1 MTKTLDNTAPSA
13 STKEY
18 WSYHI
23 LIDDWALPYISHEF
37 AFDLDKA
44 KEVAK
49 GLSNNGHDVRIIR
62 ETKVATTTTELVC
75 DFKND

>member
-1 MTKTLDNTAPSA
+1 MTKTKETTAPST

-23 LIDDWALPYISHEF
+23 LIDDWALPFTCHEI
-37 AFDLDKA
+37 AFDLDKC
-44 KEVAK
+44 KEFAK

-62 ETKVATTTTELVC
+62 ETKVTTTTTELVC
-75 DFKND
+75 DFKKD